1 MSHGSGIVSHN
12 EGNYEPAPATAMRRE
27 AKFAAASV
35 TPMGGSVYSVVE
47 INHGKRGNRRPAD
60 TEVVGKGP
68 LERKPLTLRIE
79 PLYPYAA
86 NPIALRCYPST
97 LTLLTLY
104 PYAANPLPIS
114 ELHGGFAVPSWGIK
128 RPFVGDRAS
137 LRGQC
142 KSSFC
147 KFVPVHSSL
156 TAGM

>member
-1 MSHGSGIVSHN
+1 
-12 EGNYEPAPATAMRRE
+12 
-27 AKFAAASV
+27 
-35 TPMGGSVYSVVE
+35 MGGSVHSVVE
-47 INHGKRGNRRPAD
+47 INHGKRGNRRSAD

-114 ELHGGFAVPSWGIK
+114 EPPGGFAVPSWGIG
-128 RPFVGDRAS
+128 RPFVGNLMSPTRSKRQLRRSDRETRRS
-137 LRGQC
+137 IWKSERSNQESERSIC
-142 KSSFC
+142 KSERSI
-147 KFVPVHSSL
+147 
-156 TAGM
+156 